1 MEFHL
6 IRVLQDNHGSL
17 QVMEMPLKKHIYFI
31 DSILIEILSDDQH
44 QSAHICFSFQTQN
57 QV

>member
-6 IRVLQDNHGSL
+6 IHVLQDNQGSL
-17 QVMEMPLKKHIYFI
+17 QVMEMPLEKHIWYFI

-44 QSAHICFSFQTQN
+44 
-57 QV
+57 